1 MGKGQLSEKQKE
13 VLDLIKRNELDRYTL
28 WREFH
33 VNNRTIDALMRKG
46 LVAEWTSGRL
56 TA

>member
-1 MGKGQLSEKQKE
+1 MAKDRLSEKQKE

-33 VNNRTIDALMRKG
+33 VGNRTIDALMRMG